1 MHRHREI
8 LDISAQQHG
17 LIRVSQLVE
26 LGIPSGSLAHAISAG
41 HLERLSP
48 RVLRIAGSAPTDDQR
63 AMAAA
68 LDVPGGAV
76 AGHSAAALWQLPG
89 FELEPVH
96 VLADRTPHRGGRH
109 LGIVHT
115 SVHFP
120 PAETL
125 EVRGIPVTSPL
136 RTLCDLAGRLHWD
149 RLDLTCER
157 MLSKRLLRVSQLHAH
172 VAGLPRRGGA
182 RGTAASRR
190 LALERGP
197 NHRPVESGLEHRFAS
212 ILRDAGEAPFE
223 RQVDLGDDDGWIGRV
238 DFVDHPCRL
247 IAEVQS
253 ELFHSGRVDRVR
265 DEARFSRFRRAG
277 WTLLEIREFDIW
289 HRPYRVVAVV
299 RDARRAARRRAQP
312 EAGSH
317 RQARRSW

>member
-1 MHRHREI
+1 MHRHPDV
-8 LDISAQQHG
+8 LTASARQHG

-26 LGIPSGSLAHAISAG
+26 LGVPSGSLAHAISAG
-41 HLERLSP
+41 HLERLSE
-48 RVLRIAGSAPTDDQR
+48 RVLRIGGSAPTDDQL

-76 AGHSAAALWQLPG
+76 ALHSAAALWQLPG

-96 VLADRTPHRGGRH
+96 VLTDRTPHRGGHH

-115 SVHFP
+115 SVRFSP
-120 PAETL
+120 SDVVDL
-125 EVRGIPVTSPL
+125 RGVPVTSPM
-136 RTLCDLAGRLHWD
+136 RTLADLAGRLHWD
-149 RLDLTCER
+149 RLDLLCER
-157 MLSKRLLRVSQLHAH
+157 MLAKRLLRLSQLHEH

-182 RGTAASRR
+182 RGTAAIRR

-197 NHRPVESGLEHRFAS
+197 DHRPVESGLEHRFQS
-212 ILRDAGEAPFE
+212 ILRDAGEPPFE

-238 DFVDHPCRL
+238 DFADPSCRL

-253 ELFHSGRVDRVR
+253 ELFHSGRVDRAR
-265 DEARFSRFRRAG
+265 DEVRISRFRRAG

-289 HRPYRVVAVV
+289 HRPDRVVAVV
-299 RDARRAARRRAQP
+299 REARRAARRSQP
-312 EAGSH
+312 KGGSQG
-317 RQARRSW
+317 QARRSR